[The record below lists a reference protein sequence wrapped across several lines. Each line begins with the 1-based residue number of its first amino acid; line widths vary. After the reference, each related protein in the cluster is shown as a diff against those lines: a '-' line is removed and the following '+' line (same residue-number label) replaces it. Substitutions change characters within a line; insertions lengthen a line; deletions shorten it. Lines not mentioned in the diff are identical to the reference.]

1 MRESI
6 CWLRISLSYRFPQMS
21 TMRPASLPT
30 VWEPQQAVAQR
41 GRWRLCVPPLPTMP
55 RPVPGSTSMCS
66 GGSRAS
72 VVRRVCLSQT
82 NQGLP
87 GCLPWPIGFAKPTPS
102 SWANFFVPTE
112 RLCPGGQLYSDCV
125 SSCPPS
131 CSAVAQ
137 GEEGSCGKE
146 CVSGCECP
154 TGLFWDGALCV
165 PAAHCPC
172 YHRRQRYAP
181 GDTVK
186 QQCNPWWVFGPYPD
200 TFLCAV
206 SEICPSQ

>member
-1 MRESI
+1 
-6 CWLRISLSYRFPQMS
+6 
-21 TMRPASLPT
+21 MRPASLLT
-30 VWEPQQAVAQR
+30 VLEPQQAVAR
-41 GRWRLCVPPLPTMP
+41 RSKWRLCVPPLPTMP
-55 RPVPGSTSMCS
+55 RPVPGSTSMCT
-66 GGSRAS
+66 GGSLAS
-72 VVRRVCLSQT
+72 VVHWVCLSQT
-82 NQGLP
+82 RSLWPKGSLAVSHSLLDLQNQPLMGQ
-87 GCLPWPIGFAKPTPS
+87 
-102 SWANFFVPTE
+102 FFVPTE
-112 RLCPGGQLYSDCV
+112 RLCPGGQLYSDCI

-172 YHRRQRYAP
+172 YYRRRRYAP

-186 QQCNPWWVFGPYPD
+186 QQCNPWWVFGPSPD

-206 SEICPSQ
+206 SEICPS